1 MFKDLV
7 GWINETVESRYI
19 PKTNSRYDPE
29 HAEARPFGNIFEVLR
44 QFQWIILDLGIQPR
58 P

>member
-1 MFKDLV
+1 M
-7 GWINETVESRYI
+7 IYPT
-19 PKTNSRYDPE
+19 
-29 HAEARPFGNIFEVLR
+29 VLR

>member
-29 HAEARPFGNIFEVLR
+29 HAEARPFGNIFEKQNMNWPTGR
-44 QFQWIILDLGIQPR
+44 TSNFE
-58 P
+58 